1 LGGSVIAGGV
11 AVPALGVRA
20 VALGAVVGAGVV
32 MGRGF
37 GLSSS
42 LINRRAIIH
51 LTAEEEAIGSAA
63 LMTMRQV
70 GGALGAALA
79 GVAANRAGFGGGL
92 TDQTAMATANT
103 VFLAAIPIALLG
115 VAAAAVMTRRAAPA

>member
-1 LGGSVIAGGV
+1 MSAPGS
-11 AVPALGVRA
+11 PTPLD
-20 VALGAVVGAGVV
+20 
-32 MGRGF
+32 
-37 GLSSS
+37 
-42 LINRRAIIH
+42 RRAF
-51 LTAEEEAIGSAA
+51 LGR
-63 LMTMRQV
+63 L
-70 GGALGAALA
+70 GLGALGAALA